1 MTPGFLRNA
10 IVLGLMAAVG
20 PFAIDMYL
28 PAMPTIAASLDTSS
42 AATQMTLM
50 VFFLSFG
57 ACQIF
62 YGPASDMFGRK
73 PPLYFGLIV
82 FALGGIG
89 CALAPTIDWLIFF
102 RFIQGAG
109 AAAVM
114 VIPRAIIRDL
124 HTGPEAT
131 RLMALIMLVFSVSP
145 LLAPLMGSALI
156 GPFGWR
162 AVFVAIT
169 VIAVL
174 AFFLVLF
181 LQPETRPPDQRIK
194 VSVGALLAG
203 FGVLLRDA
211 RFLGLTFVGGLGM
224 SSFFAFLAGSSFVY
238 IEHFG
243 LSPTGYS
250 LAFAMNAFGFIGA
263 SQFAAKLG
271 MRFGMARVI
280 TGATLMYMLLSVLL
294 FVVIAVGADSLVVM
308 MALIFVAFAFMG
320 LVIPTTMVL
329 ALDDHGPIAGMA
341 SALGG
346 TMQMMTGAVVIV
358 IVSVFSDNTPLP
370 MVSAIAA
377 CAVGAYV
384 LAYLTLGRRRAT
396 QPAE

>member
-1 MTPGFLRNA
+1 
-10 IVLGLMAAVG
+10 
-20 PFAIDMYL
+20 
-28 PAMPTIAASLDTSS
+28 
-42 AATQMTLM
+42 
-50 VFFLSFG
+50 
-57 ACQIF
+57 
-62 YGPASDMFGRK
+62 MFGRK

-102 RFIQGAG
+102 SFVQGAG

-174 AFFLVLF
+174 AFFIVLF
-181 LQPETRPPDQRIK
+181 LQPETRPPDQRIN

-211 RFLGLTFVGGLGM
+211 RFLGLTFIGAFGM
-224 SSFFAFLAGSSFVY
+224 STFFAFLAGSSFVY
-238 IEHFG
+238 I
-243 LSPTGYS
+243 
-250 LAFAMNAFGFIGA
+250 
-263 SQFAAKLG
+263 
-271 MRFGMARVI
+271 
-280 TGATLMYMLLSVLL
+280 
-294 FVVIAVGADSLVVM
+294 
-308 MALIFVAFAFMG
+308 
-320 LVIPTTMVL
+320 
-329 ALDDHGPIAGMA
+329 
-341 SALGG
+341 
-346 TMQMMTGAVVIV
+346 
-358 IVSVFSDNTPLP
+358 
-370 MVSAIAA
+370 
-377 CAVGAYV
+377 
-384 LAYLTLGRRRAT
+384 
-396 QPAE
+396 